1 MSDKKSYAV
10 QQFLTDG
17 WYAIE
22 DSEMNAVVA
31 ALELYVN
38 NTNAIDIGEAGDLL
52 RRLRQTQADLKEQG
66 RI

>member
-1 MSDKKSYAV
+1 MSDKKSLAV
-10 QQFLTDG
+10 KMFLTDG

-38 NTNAIDIGEAGDLL
+38 NPNATDIEEAGELL

-66 RI
+66 RL

>member
-1 MSDKKSYAV
+1 MSDNKSYAV
-10 QQFLTDG
+10 QLFITNG

-38 NTNAIDIGEAGDLL
+38 NPNADDIDEAGELL
-52 RRLRQTQADLKEQG
+52 RRLRQTQAELKEQG
-66 RI
+66 RL

>member
-1 MSDKKSYAV
+1 MSDKSYAV
-10 QQFLTDG
+10 SLFLTDG
-17 WYAIE
+17 WYPIE

-52 RRLRQTQADLKEQG
+52 RRLRQTQAELKEQG

>member
-10 QQFLTDG
+10 SLFLTDG
-17 WYAIE
+17 WYPIE

-38 NTNAIDIGEAGDLL
+38 TGGSDTEEAGELL